1 MSTIFS
7 WQHLLVLAAIALVVV
22 GPRDLPRLMRMVS
35 HGMAKTRSMVSCLY
49 RNIEDMTRTT
59 DLDGL
64 RAELNALKRKHP
76 LSSLEAGLARPA
88 VSERPS
94 RG

>member
-1 MSTIFS
+1 MFNIFS
-7 WQHLLVLAAIALVVV
+7 WQHIVILAIIALVVV
-22 GPRDLPRLMRMVS
+22 GPKDLPRLMRMAANCV
-35 HGMAKTRSMVSCLY
+35 AKSRSMISSLH
-49 RNIEDMTRTT
+49 RNFEEMTRTA

-76 LSSLEAGLARPA
+76 LASLEAGIGDRTT
-88 VSERPS
+88 

>member
-1 MSTIFS
+1 MFNIFS
-7 WQHLLVLAAIALVVV
+7 WQHLIILVVIALMVV
-22 GPRDLPRLMRMVS
+22 GPKDLPRLMRMAAKWVNQGRSVVS
-35 HGMAKTRSMVSCLY
+35 SLR
-49 RNIEDMTRTT
+49 RNFEDMTRTD

-76 LSSLEAGLARPA
+76 LSSLEASATANDRQP
-88 VSERPS
+88 